1 MRKRTTDGNF
11 IPVEVTKTVIERDG
25 SRSITRIDP
34 QKYASKSSLGYNDSF
49 ENFNGNGT
57 INLTNQAKRIL
68 TDESTGGG
76 RKSSA
81 HDPYSNSQ
89 TINGRANNH
98 ASASDSK
105 SYGQIEQHKST
116 TYQTTAH
123 RSSSGAIILNRIA
136 TTTTTLP
143 KPQDEIRN
151 VNDNLNNNNSQ
162 KNQVSNS
169 KRKIK
174 RIVVKKKNKDGSR
187 IIQGKSSM
195 SNNAANQLLLME

>member
-1 MRKRTTDGNF
+1 MRKRTADGNF

-34 QKYASKSSLGYNDSF
+34 QKYASKSSLGYNESF

-76 RKSSA
+76 RKSN
-81 HDPYSNSQ
+81 DPYCNNQ
-89 TINGRANNH
+89 TIIGRANNH
-98 ASASDSK
+98 GGTDSK

-151 VNDNLNNNNSQ
+151 NVIDNNN
-162 KNQVSNS
+162 
-169 KRKIK
+169 
-174 RIVVKKKNKDGSR
+174 
-187 IIQGKSSM
+187 IIS
-195 SNNAANQLLLME
+195 